1 MKKRIACL
9 LLTLVMLVS
18 LIPTAAI
25 TASADGLAISE
36 AGIKVI
42 KNYMGFKKSAYQVA
56 DGVYKIGYG
65 TPSVQG
71 ATITEAN
78 ADKYLRE
85 ELAKLDAVVNA
96 NVTVTLVQK
105 QHDALV
111 WFSYVEGTAGP
122 AMPNL

>member
-71 ATITEAN
+71 ATRISICVRNWRSWMQWLTPMS
-78 ADKYLRE
+78 L
-85 ELAKLDAVVNA
+85 
-96 NVTVTLVQK
+96 
-105 QHDALV
+105 
-111 WFSYVEGTAGP
+111 
-122 AMPNL
+122 